1 MPLPR
6 LPVKVAAVANPRVVM
21 AQRNRELA
29 GKLAQ
34 DRTNR
39 LPKVD
44 VLVGVQVGGIPA
56 DEAAEGGDELDDLQP
71 SDIDDTD
78 RLFGGRN
85 DDSLFAE
92 DGDGNDTLDGGPG
105 VDDCFGDPGDRI
117 INCNNSR

>member
-1 MPLPR
+1 M
-6 LPVKVAAVANPRVVM
+6 
-21 AQRNRELA
+21 
-29 GKLAQ
+29 
-34 DRTNR
+34 
-39 LPKVD
+39 
-44 VLVGVQVGGIPA
+44 VGVQVGGIPA